1 MPNIRS
7 VPDSMRIF
15 LVAVDNN
22 GVYYYDPVMEEG
34 MQILSLDVP
43 LALVVT
49 ESRPPSP
56 FALPLKPI
64 PEEVTGMAFNIYNN
78 IWNTNF
84 IFYYPYNTE
93 DRNFKARFTLRHYY
107 NTLETRKV

>member
-1 MPNIRS
+1 MMTYMYKKCI
-7 VPDSMRIF
+7 VG
-15 LVAVDNN
+15 VDNN
-22 GVYYYDPVMEEG
+22 GVYYYDTVMEEG
-34 MQILSLDVP
+34 MQMLSPDLP
-43 LALVVT
+43 LAFIVT

-64 PEEVTGMAFNIYNN
+64 PDRVTGVAFNIYNN

-93 DRNFKARFTLRHYY
+93 DRNFKARFVLKHYN
-107 NTLETRKV
+107 NTMKHVQNKF